1 MADRIKI
8 LGGRVFLP
16 PEVAQI
22 LTNSPKV
29 VIPASRHQLADL
41 SLGGEESGQF
51 EVGYE
56 VPGKGRVVEA
66 KVIRARNGV
75 AVNYMEPYMRRRD
88 PDCMVVADSGPT
100 DKSRFSERFEG
111 SFQDMR
117 QEVFDWLGRQEVLVL
132 PFMAGKTELGCD
144 ALLIAPL
151 NAAFFATGLADLQG
165 MIPENEIP
173 EGFQPRAIIYLAPPF
188 RHTHCQGRQIV
199 IHNRMEGLHELFSL
213 NLYPGPS
220 AKKGIYGVLLSIGES
235 EGWLTAHGS
244 TVQVVTP
251 YDNIVTIMHEGASGG
266 GKSEMLEYVH
276 READGRLLL
285 GVNVVSGEKRFLT
298 LNQSCQLRPVTDDMA
313 LCQPELQGESRKL
326 VVTDAEDAW
335 FLRINH
341 ITHYGI
347 DPQYESLTIH
357 PPEPLVFLNLD
368 AVPGAT
374 CLIWEH
380 QEDEPGVPCPNPRV
394 ILPRRMVPG
403 IVNSTVEVDVRSFGV
418 RTPPCTR
425 ENPSYGIF
433 GILHFLPPALA
444 WLWRLV
450 SPRGFS
456 NPSIT
461 DSEGLGSEGVGSY
474 WPFATGRKVDQ
485 ANLLLR
491 QIQSTP
497 GTRYTLSP
505 NQHVGSWK
513 VGFIPQ
519 WIAREYLARR
529 GGAKFR
535 PDQIVP
541 ARCPLLGY
549 TLRSVLFEG
558 TQISHWFLE
567 VDTQPEVGPE
577 GYDGGAQELSVF
589 FEESLSCFMEEADL
603 DPKGREIIQC
613 CFDKGSVTDYEKLL

>member
-173 EGFQPRAIIYLAPPF
+173 EGFHPRAIIYLAPPF

-251 YDNIVTIMHEGASGG
+251 YDNIVTIMH
-266 GKSEMLEYVH
+266 
-276 READGRLLL
+276 
-285 GVNVVSGEKRFLT
+285 
-298 LNQSCQLRPVTDDMA
+298 
-313 LCQPELQGESRKL
+313 
-326 VVTDAEDAW
+326 
-335 FLRINH
+335 
-341 ITHYGI
+341 
-347 DPQYESLTIH
+347 
-357 PPEPLVFLNLD
+357 
-368 AVPGAT
+368 
-374 CLIWEH
+374 
-380 QEDEPGVPCPNPRV
+380 
-394 ILPRRMVPG
+394 
-403 IVNSTVEVDVRSFGV
+403 
-418 RTPPCTR
+418 
-425 ENPSYGIF
+425 
-433 GILHFLPPALA
+433 
-444 WLWRLV
+444 
-450 SPRGFS
+450 
-456 NPSIT
+456 
-461 DSEGLGSEGVGSY
+461 
-474 WPFATGRKVDQ
+474 
-485 ANLLLR
+485 
-491 QIQSTP
+491 
-497 GTRYTLSP
+497 
-505 NQHVGSWK
+505 
-513 VGFIPQ
+513 
-519 WIAREYLARR
+519 
-529 GGAKFR
+529 
-535 PDQIVP
+535 
-541 ARCPLLGY
+541 
-549 TLRSVLFEG
+549 
-558 TQISHWFLE
+558 
-567 VDTQPEVGPE
+567 
-577 GYDGGAQELSVF
+577 
-589 FEESLSCFMEEADL
+589 
-603 DPKGREIIQC
+603 
-613 CFDKGSVTDYEKLL
+613 